1 MKPDEDYRRHLAE
14 GRFMLQRSHSS
25 GNFVHPPRVAE
36 PGSGAADLAW
46 APASGLG
53 TVHSVTIVR
62 QKPPAQDYNVVLIDL
77 DEGPRV
83 MSRVVGI
90 APVDVKIGMK
100 VRARIITED
109 DAPLLVFEKA

>member
-14 GRFMLQRSHSS
+14 GRFMLQRSSSS
-25 GNFVHPPRVAE
+25 GAFLHPPRVAE

-46 APASGLG
+46 VPASGRG
-53 TVHSVTIVR
+53 TVYSVTIVR

-77 DEGPRV
+77 DEGPRL
-83 MSRVVGI
+83 MSRAVGV
-90 APVDVKIGMK
+90 APADVKIGMQ
-100 VRARIITED
+100 VCARIVTED